1 MPNYLVVKFEFQG
14 QNYNRETYYFVSF
27 VRQLLFKSSSLFKGS
42 QDQDPKYKLDRSI
55 SITSNFHCTR
65 RSVIG
70 ITFEEKFHVVETN
83 LFSPAKSM
91 ADLKLELRAVECIEK
106 FFYCEPEILFS
117 DTAER
122 H

>member
-1 MPNYLVVKFEFQG
+1 M
-14 QNYNRETYYFVSF
+14 
-27 VRQLLFKSSSLFKGS
+27 
-42 QDQDPKYKLDRSI
+42 
-55 SITSNFHCTR
+55 
-65 RSVIG
+65 G

-117 DTAER
+117 GTAER

>member
-1 MPNYLVVKFEFQG
+1 MPNHLVVKFEFQS
-14 QNYNRETYYFVSF
+14 QVHNRETYSLVSF
-27 VRQLLFKSSSLFKGS
+27 VRQLLFKSSSPFKGS
-42 QDQDPKYKLDRSI
+42 QDQYPKYNLDRSI

-70 ITFEEKFHVVETN
+70 IMFEKKFHIVVTN
-83 LFSPAKSM
+83 LFSLAKSM